1 MQIAHINNHLR
12 RPKGITEL
20 DPNAKPAENLLK
32 RNFNADKPYKKCV
45 TDITDEP
52 YVNNLMTLG
61 LIQIMNSAGGR
72 CHDNAKCES
81 MWSRMN
87 VELFYDRY
95 DTRKMTKEELKKL
108 IWRYYMGYWNNRRIC
123 TANGGLPPILK
134 EQQYYDSITNK
145 DKQYDL
151 YVI

>member
-1 MQIAHINNHLR
+1 M
-12 RPKGITEL
+12 
-20 DPNAKPAENLLK
+20 LK
-32 RNFNADKPYKKCV
+32 RNFKADKPYEKCV

-61 LIQIMNSAGGR
+61 LIQSMNSAGGR

-81 MWSRMN
+81 MWSRMK
-87 VELFYDRY
+87 VELFYDRH

-134 EQQYYDSITNK
+134 EHQYYDSITNK